1 MKTLK
6 LYYKFAGDL
15 ESRVYYTYGLLGI
28 LENLLAIDILLEIKD
43 TMIYEAPKSLR

>member
-15 ESRVYYTYGLLGI
+15 ESRIYYTYRLLGI
-28 LENLLAIDILLEIKD
+28 LEDLLEIHILLAIKD